1 MPREGTETE
10 LKLIHHPHHLNL
22 EIRCPERG
30 RKRYLSTAVN
40 SLVVFVFGNK
50 MPREG
55 TETISPHLA
64 SEISVPF
71 GNKMPREGTE
81 TLLQLFAYIQQDNNL
96 EIRCPERGRKHIPLS
111 CTIEITTHN
120 LEIRC
125 PERGRKR
132 LNKSVMLL

>member
-96 EIRCPERGRKHIPLS
+96 EIRCPERGRKLFRHFLFLLLLS
-111 CTIEITTHN
+111 Y